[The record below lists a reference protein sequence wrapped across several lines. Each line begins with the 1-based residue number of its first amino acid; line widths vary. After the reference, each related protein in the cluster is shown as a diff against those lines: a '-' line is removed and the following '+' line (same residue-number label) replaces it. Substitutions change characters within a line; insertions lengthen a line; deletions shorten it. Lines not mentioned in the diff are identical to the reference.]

1 LHEEGEVAEIFGD
14 RFWVYTAEAGIVRT
28 SESMDIREEPGKD
41 ALTCAVHSVK
51 AYFVGELGEG
61 FEVKARAD
69 VVLVEGFHV
78 VDFYLA
84 GGEEGFPVGG
94 GWWGGVGDEGFY
106 FAKEGDGGGAAIRGF
121 ELVAKVNGRIM
132 RSREDN
138 A

>member
-14 RFWVYTAEAGIVRT
+14 RFWVYTAEAGIVST
-28 SESMDIREEPGKD
+28 PESIDIREEPGKD
-41 ALTCAVHSVK
+41 ALACAVHSVK

-78 VDFYLA
+78 V
-84 GGEEGFPVGG
+84 
-94 GWWGGVGDEGFY
+94 
-106 FAKEGDGGGAAIRGF
+106 KEGDGGGAAIRGF
-121 ELVAKVNGRIM
+121 ELVAKVNGGIM
-132 RSREDN
+132 GSREDN

>member
-1 LHEEGEVAEIFGD
+1 
-14 RFWVYTAEAGIVRT
+14 
-28 SESMDIREEPGKD
+28 MDIREEPGKD

-94 GWWGGVGDEGFY
+94 GWWCGVGDEGFY
-106 FAKEGDGGGAAIRGF
+106 FVEEGDRRGAAIRGF